1 MHNSF
6 ERTQLKTLRRLQR
19 NKSVGLFF
27 VCYRAARVFDFF
39 WCTVFY
45 AKTDRIIFN
54 GCSNFL
60 REMQSNASIF
70 VKVFLLFLFNGSRYS
85 VNINCVGKTRRIA
98 RAVLAECSF
107 PRPHPVDGRSD
118 LHTER
123 RIQLP

>member
-1 MHNSF
+1 
-6 ERTQLKTLRRLQR
+6 
-19 NKSVGLFF
+19 
-27 VCYRAARVFDFF
+27 
-39 WCTVFY
+39 
-45 AKTDRIIFN
+45 
-54 GCSNFL
+54 
-60 REMQSNASIF
+60 MQSNASIF

-98 RAVLAECSF
+98 RAVSAERSF